1 MEAAATPKGLG
12 DDAGPEAEASP
23 ASGIRAAGLVP
34 TRALEI
40 LVIGKL
46 VNTV

>member
-1 MEAAATPKGLG
+1 MEAAATPTGLG
-12 DDAGPEAEASP
+12 DASV
-23 ASGIRAAGLVP
+23 IRAAGLVP